1 MSEYLLELKGVCKSF
16 PGVKAL
22 DNVQLALRPGT
33 VHALM
38 GENGAGKSTLMKC
51 LFGIYKMDA
60 GEIYMN
66 GQKIQVDN
74 PDEAMK
80 LGIAM
85 VHQELQPVPARS
97 VAENLYLGRFPV
109 KKIGPI
115 QMIDHKKMYEDTAYW
130 LHEVKMDF
138 DPKAMLGDLSIGQMQ
153 SVEIAK
159 AVSHQAKVVIFDE
172 PTSSLSDNEVEAL
185 FRIMND
191 LRDKGVAMVYIS
203 HKMDEIKRIADDI
216 TIMRDGTY
224 VGTWPAAELTT
235 DQIIAKMVGREL
247 TNVYPE
253 RKNEPGEVIL
263 EVNDLCSIHENSFQH
278 VSFNLRKGEIL
289 GFGGLVGAQRTELLE
304 GVFGIRGIAS
314 GEIKINGKP
323 VKIKKPSDAMKAGI
337 GLITEDRRGNGIF
350 GCLSIKDNVGV
361 SVYNKYLK
369 AGFVLDHKRING
381 VVDDS
386 IKKLRI
392 KTPSMKEH
400 IANLSGGN
408 QQKVIVARWLANDPD
423 ILIMDEPTRGIDVG
437 AKHEIYEIMNDLAA
451 QGKSIIMISSEM
463 AELLGMSDRVYVMCD
478 GKLRGEITEKE
489 EMTQAKVMSY
499 ATQF

>member
-97 VAENLYLGRFPV
+97 VAENLFLGRFPV

-224 VGTWPAAELTT
+224 VGTWPASELTT

-253 RKNEPGEVIL
+253 RKNEPGDVIL

-304 GVFGIRGIAS
+304 GVFGIRGIES
-314 GEIKINGKP
+314 GEIKINGTP
-323 VKIKKPSDAMKAGI
+323 VNIKKPSDAMKAGI

-451 QGKSIIMISSEM
+451 QGKSIIMVSSEM

-478 GKLRGEITEKE
+478 GKMRGEIKDKKD
-489 EMTQAKVMSY
+489 MTQAKVMSY

>member
-1 MSEYLLELKGVCKSF
+1 MAEYKLELKGICKSF

-22 DNVQLALRPGT
+22 DNVQLSLRPGT

-60 GEIYMN
+60 GEIYLD
-66 GQKIQVDN
+66 GEKIEVNN

-80 LGIAM
+80 HGIAM

-97 VAENLYLGRFPV
+97 VAENLYLGRFPT
-109 KKIGPI
+109 KSIGPI
-115 QMIDHKKMYEDTAYW
+115 RWIDHKTMYAETEKW
-130 LHEVKMDF
+130 LKEVKMDF
-138 DPKAMLGDLSIGQMQ
+138 DPKAQLGTLSIGQMQ

-159 AVSHQAKVVIFDE
+159 AVSQQAKVVIFDE
-172 PTSSLSDNEVEAL
+172 PTSSLSDNEVEVL

-191 LRDKGVAMVYIS
+191 LRKKGVTMVYIS

-224 VGTWPAAELTT
+224 VGTWPAADMTT
-235 DQIIAKMVGREL
+235 DQIIAKMIGREL
-247 TNVYPE
+247 TNVYPDKVNSPGDVIME
-253 RKNEPGEVIL
+253 VKNL
-263 EVNDLCSIHENSFQH
+263 SSIHTKSFQD
-278 VSFNLRKGEIL
+278 VSFTLRKGEIL
-289 GFGGLVGAQRTELLE
+289 GFGGLVGAQRTELME
-304 GVFGIRGIAS
+304 GIFGIRGVAS
-314 GEIKINGKP
+314 GEIYMNGK
-323 VKIKKPSDAMKAGI
+323 KIKIKHPIDAMNAGI

-350 GCLSIKDNVGV
+350 GCLSIKDNVGI
-361 SVYNKYLK
+361 SVYNKFLK
-369 AGFVLDHKRING
+369 AGFVLDHKKING
-381 VVDDS
+381 IVDDN

-408 QQKVIVARWLANDPD
+408 QQKVIVSRWLANDPD
-423 ILIMDEPTRGIDVG
+423 VLIMDEPTRGIDVG
-437 AKHEIYEIMNDLAA
+437 AKHEIYEIMNDLAK
-451 QGKSIIMISSEM
+451 QGKAIIMISSEM
-463 AELLGMSDRVYVMCD
+463 SELLGMADRVYVMCN
-478 GKLRGEITEKE
+478 GKLTGEIHKPED
-489 EMTQAKVMSY
+489 MTQAKVMSY